1 MVEYFLIWS
10 QISSYVLFYVWG
22 KKELVVLGF
31 IGKYKKANRKRWW
44 RCCWQWRWL
53 QVPVRRDCGD
63 CSVTR
68 TQCLNCRGPTNPDKL
83 RTKDCAEEAAQMTMQ
98 SAGGYMC
105 RCHNVMMANKKHW
118 KVWIPFLLK
127 RIALN
132 GDWSMVLSRD
142 HILAKHYCAYQR
154 H

>member
-1 MVEYFLIWS
+1 M
-10 QISSYVLFYVWG
+10 G
-22 KKELVVLGF
+22 KRSRCPGLGF
-31 IGKYKKANRKRWW
+31 IGKYKKANWKSWW

-68 TQCLNCRGPTNPDKL
+68 TQCLNCRGPTNPEEPRQTPTNPNETWRNPDKL

-105 RCHNVMMANKKHW
+105 RCHNVMANKKAL
-118 KVWIPFLLK
+118 KGVEPFFIK
-127 RIALN
+127 SIALSRY
-132 GDWSMVLSRD
+132 WSMILRRE
-142 HILAKHYCAYQR
+142 HILEKH
-154 H
+154 